1 VENVFYDD
9 DDDDFF
15 FEKTKN
21 TGGDEHRD
29 EAVTDSGESSAQ
41 HTKALS
47 TKKRAFLSISISISS
62 FFIAKEDKR
71 YAFQNSAARTNTQ
84 THVALQ
90 TYYTHIILAIHK
102 RLWRLF
108 V

>member
-21 TGGDEHRD
+21 TGG
-29 EAVTDSGESSAQ
+29 DSGESSAQ